1 VSEVTS
7 LRGTSPIDLPW
18 RDERTG
24 DVLVIVETPRGSRN
38 KYAFDPIYG
47 QFRLKKVLPLGFSFP
62 FDFGF
67 IPSTRGAD
75 GDPLDV
81 LVLLDEPLPMG
92 CLVKGRPI
100 GVIELE
106 QTRDGRTFR
115 NDRLIVL
122 PTGPSCRNNMQCLE
136 DLPNEL
142 LSEIEAFFMD
152 YARQDGRYTRPL
164 GRGSEARALELIR
177 EGVQQAS
184 TARTR

>member
-1 VSEVTS
+1 VEPDH
-7 LRGTSPIDLPW
+7 GKFISPLDLPW
-18 RDERTG
+18 QDEPTG

-38 KYAFDPIYG
+38 KYAFDPVYG

-81 LVLLDEPLPMG
+81 LILLDEPLPMG
-92 CLVKGRPI
+92 CLVKARPV

-106 QTRDGRTFR
+106 QARNGRTYH

-122 PTGPSCRNNMQCLE
+122 PTGPSCRNNMQCLA
-136 DLPNEL
+136 DLPDTL
-142 LSEIEAFFMD
+142 LGEIEAFFVD
-152 YARQDGRYTRPL
+152 YARQDGRETRPV
-164 GRGSEARALELIR
+164 GRGSEARALELIK
-177 EGVQQAS
+177 EGVQLAAS
-184 TARTR
+184 EHHS